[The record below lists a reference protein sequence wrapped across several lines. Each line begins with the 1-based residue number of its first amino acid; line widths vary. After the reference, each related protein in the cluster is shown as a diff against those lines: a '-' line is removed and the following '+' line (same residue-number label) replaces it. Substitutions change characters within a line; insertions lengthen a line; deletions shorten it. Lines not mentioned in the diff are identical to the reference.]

1 MDERM
6 ETNIGPDETTNA
18 EPEAALDYPWVLFG
32 VEGVTYGIYSTYVLS
47 IEILGAVTPLVDTP
61 AYMRGVTNFRGDMI
75 QLIDLRSLFGLPNRA
90 AELHRIIEPKL
101 EAHHQWIAELRACVG
116 ENRPFTLAIDPHMC
130 GFGQWYYSLESDNI
144 VLMAH
149 LKRIEKPH
157 ALLHQAG
164 GEIVQAMGKG
174 DAAEASRLL
183 TEVVEPLYKETTSLL
198 AETVAVFEEGNR
210 EMLLVL
216 ERDGVVKGM
225 IVDDIVSVE
234 FINDR
239 LEMTTAQGAR
249 SQYVR
254 NLGRRGQGGATV
266 LMMNEETLFSV

>member
-1 MDERM
+1 MDERRGN
-6 ETNIGPDETTNA
+6 NIGPDETNSA
-18 EPEAALDYPWVLFG
+18 GPEAALDYPWVLFG

-47 IEILGAVTPLVDTP
+47 IEILGEVTPLVDTP

-90 AELHRIIEPKL
+90 AELRGIIQPKL
-101 EAHHQWIAELRACVG
+101 
-116 ENRPFTLAIDPHMC
+116 
-130 GFGQWYYSLESDNI
+130 
-144 VLMAH
+144 
-149 LKRIEKPH
+149 
-157 ALLHQAG
+157 
-164 GEIVQAMGKG
+164 
-174 DAAEASRLL
+174 
-183 TEVVEPLYKETTSLL
+183 EPLYKETTRLL

-210 EMLLVL
+210 EMLVVL
-216 ERDGVVKGM
+216 ERDGVVRGM

-239 LEMTTAQGAR
+239 LEMTAAQGAR

-254 NLGRRGQGGATV
+254 KLGRRGQGGATV